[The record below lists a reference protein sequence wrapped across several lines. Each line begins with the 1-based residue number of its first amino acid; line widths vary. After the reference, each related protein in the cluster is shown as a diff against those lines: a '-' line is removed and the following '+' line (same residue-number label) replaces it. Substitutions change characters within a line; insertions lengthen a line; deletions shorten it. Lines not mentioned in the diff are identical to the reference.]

1 MVAYPDLYIIRY
13 FNNKLSWG
21 NKVFQRIFSQLLF
34 AVVLAVIISL
44 LITLLA
50 NWIKPYSEDLIG
62 VLISNALIYSVVNI
76 VVMSILEGWIQYIE
90 SRQAKQIAD
99 TLQTE
104 LSQIKF
110 EVLKSQINPHFMF
123 NSLNVLSSLI
133 GQDDSKAH
141 QFIDEFSHIYRCVL
155 ETIEQPVATLDKEL
169 DFARSYLFLQ
179 QIRYGNDLNYTMDIP
194 AEFLN
199 YVLPPLS
206 LQVVLEN
213 ATKHNIVNKAKPL
226 LIEISSEGSF
236 LIVKNTIQP
245 KISKGT
251 STGLG
256 LKNLVKRYSL
266 ISKSEPVFTV
276 DANSISP
283 NYPCLNPKMM
293 NILIIEDE
301 SLAADKLE
309 KMLKEVNPSF
319 KVLAKLGSIKESVNW
334 LMEHTA
340 DLIFLDIQLSDG
352 ISFSIFDQVNV
363 NTPII
368 FTTAYDEYAVK
379 AFQLNSVSYLLKPIR
394 QRDLVESL
402 NKYKALKS
410 AFAIDFDSIISKMQ
424 GREPQYKKRFMIQ
437 IGEKIRKI
445 RKIDVS
451 EVAYFYVME
460 KSIYLKNFDGK
471 SYPIEFSLDKLELLL
486 NPSTFF
492 RINRK
497 YIVNMDAISNMI
509 AYSRSRVKLEL
520 LPEADDQSDTI
531 VSIDRSA
538 DFKMWLNK

>member
-1 MVAYPDLYIIRY
+1 MFFRNIHSYFSFKRLLFFLLGMVIGIQLIIITYNHLSGYHVLAGPGQFVLRMFRGVIMSLIAGFMIAYPDLYIIRY
-13 FNNKLSWG
+13 FNNKLPWG
-21 NKVFQRIFSQLLF
+21 KKVFQRIFTQLLF

-76 VVMSILEGWIQYIE
+76 VIMAILEGWILFIE
-90 SRQAKQIAD
+90 SRKAKQIAD

-133 GQDDSKAH
+133 GQDDNKAQ
-141 QFIDEFSHIYRCVL
+141 QFIDEFSHIYRYVL

-199 YVLPPLS
+199 YALPPLS

-245 KISKGT
+245 KISRGK

-266 ISKSEPVFTV
+266 ISKLEPVFTV
-276 DANSISP
+276 DANFYI
-283 NYPCLNPKMM
+283 
-293 NILIIEDE
+293 
-301 SLAADKLE
+301 
-309 KMLKEVNPSF
+309 
-319 KVLAKLGSIKESVNW
+319 AKL
-334 LMEHTA
+334 
-340 DLIFLDIQLSDG
+340 
-352 ISFSIFDQVNV
+352 
-363 NTPII
+363 P
-368 FTTAYDEYAVK
+368 
-379 AFQLNSVSYLLKPIR
+379 LLKPE
-394 QRDLVESL
+394 DDEH
-402 NKYKALKS
+402 
-410 AFAIDFDSIISKMQ
+410 ID
-424 GREPQYKKRFMIQ
+424 
-437 IGEKIRKI
+437 
-445 RKIDVS
+445 
-451 EVAYFYVME
+451 
-460 KSIYLKNFDGK
+460 N
-471 SYPIEFSLDKLELLL
+471 
-486 NPSTFF
+486 
-492 RINRK
+492 
-497 YIVNMDAISNMI
+497 
-509 AYSRSRVKLEL
+509 
-520 LPEADDQSDTI
+520 
-531 VSIDRSA
+531 
-538 DFKMWLNK
+538 